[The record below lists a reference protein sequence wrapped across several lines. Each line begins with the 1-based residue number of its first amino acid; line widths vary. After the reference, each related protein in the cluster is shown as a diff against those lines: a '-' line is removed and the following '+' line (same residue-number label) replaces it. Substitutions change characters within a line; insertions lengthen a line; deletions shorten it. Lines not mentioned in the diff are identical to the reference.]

1 MSLYITHVD
10 KVEKKPVDF
19 KGAKDAYIQWL
30 IDPSAG
36 AKNFAMR
43 MFTIKPGG
51 EIPKHSHWYEHE
63 IFVLKGKG
71 VIGAGD
77 KEYEV
82 SEGNVIY
89 VPSNIPHWYR
99 NTGSEDWVFI
109 CVIPLRKP
117 TGAQIKP
124 QHKC

>member
-1 MSLYITHVD
+1 VD

-30 IDPSAG
+30 VDPSAG
-36 AKNFAMR
+36 ARNFAMR
-43 MFTIKPGG
+43 LFTIKPGG
-51 EIPKHSHWYEHE
+51 EIPRHNHWYEHE

-89 VPSNIPHWYR
+89 VPPNIPHWYR
-99 NTGSEDWVFI
+99 NTGNEDWVFI
-109 CVIPLRKP
+109 CIIPLRKP
-117 TGAQIKP
+117 SGAQVKP
-124 QHKC
+124 QPKC

>member
-30 IDPSAG
+30 VDPSAG

-89 VPSNIPHWYR
+89 VPPNIPHWYR